1 MAVSRSFTDYVR
13 KKYDNEFWTAAEQFI
28 EDNQDY
34 IKKLATRVHS
44 VGETEIADVHVEH
57 VWVEDLPGMK
67 ISFDVALSVNI
78 EIKDGNHHYDVSEER
93 TFWLMVSC
101 WGDLDKKLKD
111 FEITSVSSYNGKN
124 RVKDPMDDSLCQSF
138 LILNLKGLQRIF
150 KEKFP
155 RSTESST
162 KGSISCVGRSDK
174 IGRSTDLTIQSHRIK
189 DDSSV
194 FGQIYFEEADA
205 DIYDEDAEKDVLT
218 HIKGKP
224 FL

>member
-13 KKYDNEFWTAAEQFI
+13 KKYDNEFWAAAEQFI

-101 WGDLDKKLKD
+101 RGDLDMKLED

-124 RVKDPMDDSLCQSF
+124 RVKDPMDDSLVPIIPYF
-138 LILNLKGLQRIF
+138 ELERVAEDF

-174 IGRSTDLTIQSHRIK
+174 IGRSTGL
-189 DDSSV
+189 DDS
-194 FGQIYFEEADA
+194 
-205 DIYDEDAEKDVLT
+205 
-218 HIKGKP
+218 KP
-224 FL
+224 SY

>member
-13 KKYDNEFWTAAEQFI
+13 KKYDNEFWAAAEQFI

-93 TFWLMVSC
+93 TFLVD
-101 WGDLDKKLKD
+101 G
-111 FEITSVSSYNGKN
+111 
-124 RVKDPMDDSLCQSF
+124 
-138 LILNLKGLQRIF
+138 
-150 KEKFP
+150 
-155 RSTESST
+155 
-162 KGSISCVGRSDK
+162 
-174 IGRSTDLTIQSHRIK
+174 
-189 DDSSV
+189 
-194 FGQIYFEEADA
+194 
-205 DIYDEDAEKDVLT
+205 VLS
-218 HIKGKP
+218 G
-224 FL
+224 